1 MYCGTGVPR
10 TPASAYYAGHGES
23 LAQDWSVRLLTAK
36 AWIETCR
43 IHHSCEGGLSAK
55 AEEITNAR
63 PTEGNMLE
71 SIEDELRA
79 ALLRPCNAAS
89 GTDAFVD
96 PRSRRPSCLP
106 RRVLDLRRFP
116 NEGKLCLLESE
127 GMTGVYV
134 CLSYTWGPRNNG
146 VTTPDNLQANFNNI
160 TYDHL
165 PQTYKDAITV
175 ATALGV
181 PFLWIDGLCIIQ
193 GDKGSADWKEQSSQ
207 MAEIYGNALLVIAA
221 ANCTSVED
229 GFLSAAKASRSL
241 TRFEAL
247 RDTEHHTVVFAR
259 TMLDHSWLGWSTLA
273 EPKTEGT
280 LSRSW
285 CFQEEVLA
293 SRLLTFYGGEM
304 NFQCLDSEYRC
315 ECEFP
320 GSSLGLVT
328 IKELYEP
335 RLQLSD
341 FETPNWMWQSTVE
354 HYTRRQLTVAT
365 DRLVALS
372 GVARVAQ
379 AALRT
384 RYVAGHWWDSDF
396 LCSLC
401 WAPVRTKETERT
413 FSKAYVAPSWSWA
426 SHNGPVT
433 MWIPYAGSEEPI
445 TPRFPCK
452 TAAREVSIVPTTQD
466 AVGSISSGSITVRGV
481 FLDVVVEAASKEH
494 LAGVMTRNGE
504 RIAFNFDRRLGTT
517 SLSDSNQIR
526 IV

>member
-1 MYCGTGVPR
+1 MLV
-10 TPASAYYAGHGES
+10 
-23 LAQDWSVRLLTAK
+23 SVEDTV
-36 AWIETCR
+36 CR
-43 IHHSCEGGLSAK
+43 PILK
-55 AEEITNAR
+55 
-63 PTEGNMLE
+63 
-71 SIEDELRA
+71 
-79 ALLRPCNAAS
+79 PCNAAS
-89 GTDAFVD
+89 HADALID
-96 PRSRRPSCLP
+96 TKINRPPCLP
-106 RRVLDLRRFP
+106 RRVLDLRRFTK
-116 NEGKLCLLESE
+116 EGKLCLLESK
-127 GMTGVYV
+127 GISGVYI
-134 CLSYTWGPRNNG
+134 CLSYTWGPKNSG
-146 VTTPDNLQANFNNI
+146 VTTPENLAANFNNI
-160 TYDHL
+160 YYDQL
-165 PQTYKDAITV
+165 PQTYKDAVTV
-175 ATALGV
+175 AAALGV
-181 PFLWIDGLCIIQ
+181 PFLWVDGLCIIQ
-193 GDKGSADWKEQSSQ
+193 RDKDSADWKEQSSQ
-207 MAEIYGNALLVIAA
+207 MAEIYGNSLLVIAA
-221 ANCTSVED
+221 ASCNSVED
-229 GFLSAAKASRSL
+229 GFLSAANPSRTL
-241 TRFEAL
+241 VKFEL
-247 RDTEHHTVVFAR
+247 PRDTEVRSAVYAR

-304 NFQCLDSEYRC
+304 NFQCLHSEYRC

-320 GSSLGLVT
+320 GSTLGLVT

-445 TPRFPCK
+445 TPRFLGK
-452 TAAREVSIVPTTQD
+452 TAAREVTIVPTNQD
-466 AVGSISSGSITVRGV
+466 ATGSILSGSITVRGV
-481 FLDVVVEAASKEH
+481 FLEVAVEATSKEQ
-494 LAGVMTRNGE
+494 LAGVMMRNE
-504 RIAFNFDRRLGTT
+504 EMIAFNFDRPLGTT
-517 SLSDSNQIR
+517 SVTDRPGGPQHICERVGFVDFETRDNCTSMRFFKGYRQAIR
-526 IV
+526 LAVIV

>member
-1 MYCGTGVPR
+1 
-10 TPASAYYAGHGES
+10 
-23 LAQDWSVRLLTAK
+23 
-36 AWIETCR
+36 
-43 IHHSCEGGLSAK
+43 
-55 AEEITNAR
+55 
-63 PTEGNMLE
+63 MLE
-71 SIEDELRA
+71 RVEDELRTA
-79 ALLRPCNAAS
+79 PLKPCNTAS
-89 GTDAFVD
+89 HVDASVG
-96 PRSRRPSCLP
+96 PKINRPPSLP

-116 NEGKLCLLESE
+116 TEGKLCLLESE
-127 GMTGVYV
+127 GMSGAYV

-160 TYDHL
+160 SYVKL
-165 PQTYKDAITV
+165 PQTYKDAVTV
-175 ATALGV
+175 ATALDI

-193 GDKGSADWKEQSSQ
+193 GDKDSVDWKEQSSQ
-207 MAEIYGNALLVIAA
+207 MAEIYGNSLLVIAA

-229 GFLSAAKASRSL
+229 GFLSAANTSRSL
-241 TRFEAL
+241 IKFEL
-247 RDTEHHTVVFAR
+247 PRDTNAHSVVYAR
-259 TMLDHSWLGWSTLA
+259 AMLDHSWLGWSTLA

-293 SRLLTFYGGEM
+293 SRILTFYGGEM
-304 NFQCLDSEYRC
+304 NLQCLDSEYRC

-335 RLQLSD
+335 RLQLSN

-354 HYTRRQLTVAT
+354 HYTRRRLTVAT

-379 AALRT
+379 VALRT
-384 RYVAGHWWDSDF
+384 QYVAGHWWDSDF

-401 WAPVRTKETERT
+401 WAPVRTKETERS
-413 FSKAYVAPSWSWA
+413 FSKTYVAPSWSWA

-445 TPRFPCK
+445 TPRFLGK
-452 TAAREVSIVPTTQD
+452 TAAREVSIVSTTQES
-466 AVGSISSGSITVRGV
+466 AGSISSGSITVRGV
-481 FLDVVVEAASKEH
+481 FLDVVVEAGSKEQ
-494 LAGVMTRNGE
+494 LAGVMMRNGE
-504 RIAFNFDRRLGTT
+504 KIAFNFDRPLGTT
-517 SLSDSNQIR
+517 TLADRPGGPEHICERVGFVDYETRDKLEFQKNDSNTT
-526 IV
+526 